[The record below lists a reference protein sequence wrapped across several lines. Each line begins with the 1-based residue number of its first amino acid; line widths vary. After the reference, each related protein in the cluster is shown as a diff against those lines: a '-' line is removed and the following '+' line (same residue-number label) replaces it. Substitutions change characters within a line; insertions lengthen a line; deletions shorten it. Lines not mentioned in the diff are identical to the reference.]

1 MTITQTPY
9 YQEFLRYFA
18 LAKEQQEKCNVST
31 LPPYGMLSHAESNMG
46 DALMEQ
52 VELYDVV
59 ERKYAGFSQIVNDC
73 FYGWAKIHP
82 YWKKMEAGKV
92 NPFRE
97 QVAHDWTDKHNDF
110 GLAEWLYLFI
120 LHRVCGSGINYAQK
134 PSGYHNTLLFK
145 LHRAKTIEDM
155 VLFVKHEAASFYTSV
170 GYQFPAFPK
179 PVGNYKRGGDYYLS
193 EFAPRLAREL
203 AVWLTEKSN
212 QVYGDG
218 PDLRDIGKFML
229 EWNTKNGLKQY
240 HFQYAAIVADIA
252 DWYPELVNRSSMF
265 FYGSNAEQ
273 CISYLARPAEKMKT
287 EEFLDSVMVKAC
299 ADTGEVPYNLE
310 DVACDYIRYATN
322 YVRMGEAY
330 DYIDRDRIFNSSKL
344 IHPYGRQRAM
354 LDLGLVKTFND
365 PACNFYYDEVLVA
378 NKLTPVEYIKLVR
391 AHKNY
396 SDWVGVPEMFE
407 KK

>member
-1 MTITQTPY
+1 MTITRTLY
-9 YQEFLRYFA
+9 YAQFLRYFA
-18 LAKEQQEKCNVST
+18 LAKEQQKKCNVST
-31 LPPYGMLSHAESNMG
+31 LPPYGMLSHAESDMS
-46 DALMEQ
+46 DTLMEQ

-73 FYGWAKIHP
+73 FYGWEKNHP

-97 QVAHDWTDKHNDF
+97 QIAHDWTDKHNDF

-155 VLFVKHEAASFYTSV
+155 VLFVKHEPASFYTSV

-179 PVGNYKRGGDYYLS
+179 PPGNYKRGGDYYLS

-203 AVWLTEKSN
+203 AIWLTEKSKS
-212 QVYGDG
+212 
-218 PDLRDIGKFML
+218 DLRDIGKFML

-240 HFQYAAIVADIA
+240 HFQYAAIIADIA

-265 FYGSNAEQ
+265 FYGSNARE
-273 CISYLARPAEKMKT
+273 CISYLAKSDKKMKSD
-287 EEFLDSVMVKAC
+287 EFLDAVIEMAC
-299 ADTGEVPYNLE
+299 ADTGGVPYDIE
-310 DVACDYIRYATN
+310 DVCCDYIRYITN
-322 YVRMGEAY
+322 YVRLGGAY
-330 DYIDRDRIFNSSKL
+330 ASIDRDRVWNSSL
-344 IHPYGRQRAM
+344 IIHPYGRQKAM
-354 LDLGLVKTFND
+354 LDLGLIKSFNNTD
-365 PACNFYYDEVLVA
+365 ESFYYDEVIKA
-378 NKLTPVEYIKLVR
+378 NNLTPRKYIKLVKS
-391 AHKNY
+391 HPDYK
-396 SDWVGVPEMFE
+396 DWVDVSESFTE
-407 KK
+407 